1 MTDRFADF
9 QPSLSGPA
17 STGFAVTP
25 SNDTDL
31 PEATRALYVG
41 AGGDL
46 AVTMLSGATVVLAGV
61 SGGSLLPLRVVRVRA
76 TGTTAAAIV
85 GLA

>member
-1 MTDRFADF
+1 MTDRFANF

-17 STGFAVTP
+17 STGFAIVP

-41 AGGDL
+41 SGGDL
-46 AVTMLSGATVVLAGV
+46 AVTMLSGAAVVLTSVAA
-61 SGGSLLPLRVVRVRA
+61 GSLLPLRVVRVRT
-76 TGTTAAAIV
+76 TGTTAGAIV

>member
-1 MTDRFADF
+1 MTGRFADF

>member
-1 MTDRFADF
+1 MTDRFANF

-17 STGFAVTP
+17 STGFAIAP

-41 AGGDL
+41 SGGDL
-46 AVTMLSGATVVLAGV
+46 AVTMLSGATVVLTGV
-61 SGGSLLPLRVVRVRA
+61 AAGSLLPLRVVRVHA
-76 TGTTAAAIV
+76 TGTTAGTIV